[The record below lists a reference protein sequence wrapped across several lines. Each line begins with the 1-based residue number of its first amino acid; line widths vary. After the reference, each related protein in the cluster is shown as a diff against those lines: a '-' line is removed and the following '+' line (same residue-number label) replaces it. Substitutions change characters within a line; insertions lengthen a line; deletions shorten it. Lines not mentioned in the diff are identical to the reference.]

1 MSDNN
6 VINEVL
12 VRNSR
17 LEQIDFFVKA
27 CNSVCKIFIYDTM
40 EVGSGFFIKVE
51 KKNETFYCLISCEHV
66 LRSIY
71 INEKK
76 NINVSFKNQNKSI
89 DICLDDSKRF
99 IREYTYMNIDATV
112 VEIKP
117 QDNIDQKYFLSFN
130 IDYLKNF
137 NDLENKNIFIIQY
150 PLGGP
155 LNKSEGKILSLDKY
169 QKSLT
174 YNASTD
180 SGSSGSPIFLENT
193 SLVIGLHK
201 QGFLNKKRTVGENY
215 GNFIGPI
222 ICSLMDNET
231 YITFGEK
238 KDYIIFQGEIKMKD
252 NSLELFGKHFLSEG
266 IYFFG
271 KKIGQMEI
279 KEEGEEIETHNN
291 IIIYD
296 NNLIYIGKYDNFQ
309 SFGEGIIKIN
319 NKIYYKGE
327 FAFDKKEGNGTL
339 YFDNGNYYIGKFNN
353 DKMEGEG
360 TIYNKDNNI
369 LYNGEFVNGKKCGN
383 GTLINDKFIYEG
395 QFKDDLCHGKGTIK
409 FISGSIYEG
418 DFVDNI
424 FEGEGRFIYE
434 NGNCYIGKFHNN
446 QRHGEGI
453 LFSKNNEIIYEGTF
467 VDDEF
472 DGQGTLL
479 LEDGIHYI
487 GDFKNGEKNGHGELY
502 DKNNNIIFEGQLYK
516 DKPVGSYKLFK
527 GKDYF
532 IGEFKS

>member
-6 VINEVL
+6 LINEVL
-12 VRNSR
+12 VKNSR

-27 CNSVCKIFIYDTM
+27 CNSVCKIFIYDT
-40 EVGSGFFIKVE
+40 EEIGSGFFLKVE
-51 KKNETFYCLISCEHV
+51 KKNEAFYCLISCEHV

-71 INEKK
+71 IKEKK
-76 NINVSFKNQNKSI
+76 MIKVSFENQNKSI
-89 DICLDDSKRF
+89 NILLDDSKRF

-117 QDNIDQKYFLSFN
+117 HDNIDQKYFLSFN

-155 LNKSEGKILSLDKY
+155 LKKSEGKILSVDKY
-169 QKSLT
+169 QKNLT

-201 QGFLNKKRTVGENY
+201 QGFLNKERTVRENY

-231 YITFGEK
+231 YITFGKEK
-238 KDYIIFQGEIKMKD
+238 DFIIFQGEIKMKD
-252 NSLELFGKHFLSEG
+252 NSIELFGKHLLSQE

-279 KEEGEEIETHNN
+279 KEEGEEMEANN
-291 IIIYD
+291 NFIIYD
-296 NNLIYIGKYDNFQ
+296 NDLIYIGNYDNFE
-309 SFGEGIIKIN
+309 SFGEGIIKKN

-327 FAFDKKEGNGTL
+327 FAFDRKEGNGTL
-339 YFDNGNYYIGKFNN
+339 YFDNGNYYIGTFNN
-353 DKMEGEG
+353 DKMEGKG
-360 TIYNKDNNI
+360 IIYNKDNYI
-369 LYNGEFVNGKKCGN
+369 LYNGEFVNNKKCGN
-383 GTLINDKFIYEG
+383 GTLVNDKFIYDG
-395 QFKDDLCHGKGTIK
+395 QFKDGLFHGKGTIE
-409 FISGSIYEG
+409 FNSGCIYLG

-424 FEGEGRFIYE
+424 IEGEGRFIYDD
-434 NGNCYIGKFHNN
+434 GKYYIGKFHNYK
-446 QRHGEGI
+446 RHGDGI
-453 LFSKNNEIIYEGTF
+453 LFSKNNEIIYQGTF
-467 VDDEF
+467 VDDKY

-479 LEDGIHYI
+479 LNEGIHYI

-502 DKNNNIIFEGQLYK
+502 DKNNNIILEGQFYK
-516 DKPVGSYKLFK
+516 DKPLGSYKFFK